1 MALEEISRFGDVP
14 VDVEV
19 ELDRRVLTIKEILEL
34 EAGSVIGMTRSAGEN
49 IDLYVGGKLV
59 GYGEIVLVENNIG
72 VRITDFKTELRRKGT
87 LRMRA
92 RTGGHNSRHL
102 QKLERLVLGP
112 HHALHLV
119 RLDDRT
125 ILVAQS
131 PAGLALLE
139 GAPSNERMAAVSAAR
154 AGGDGRG

>member
-1 MALEEISRFGDVP
+1 MELMDPMPALVA
-14 VDVEV
+14 VV
-19 ELDRRVLTIKEILEL
+19 
-34 EAGSVIGMTRSAGEN
+34 SV
-49 IDLYVGGKLV
+49 VGATLWW
-59 GYGEIVLVENNIG
+59 
-72 VRITDFKTELRRKGT
+72 LRRKGT
-87 LRMRA
+87 LRVRA

-154 AGGDGRG
+154 AGGDSRG